1 MASAPQYRQ
10 NRTINAQGE
19 CAGEIVSLELDAL
32 TPDGCE
38 VVPTSPW
45 HGDCDFLRLLID
57 GRVTINGQ
65 VTWRSGNRAG
75 VRFFGQIHPVVV
87 NELDGRS
94 TSRPPTP

>member
-1 MASAPQYRQ
+1 MASAPQFIQ
-10 NRTINAQGE
+10 HQTIAAQCE
-19 CAGEIVSLELDAL
+19 CAGEIISLELDAL

-45 HGDCDFLRLLID
+45 HGDCDFVRLLID

-65 VTWRSGNRAG
+65 VAWRSGNRAG

-87 NELDGRS
+87 DELNGRAG
-94 TSRPPTP
+94 